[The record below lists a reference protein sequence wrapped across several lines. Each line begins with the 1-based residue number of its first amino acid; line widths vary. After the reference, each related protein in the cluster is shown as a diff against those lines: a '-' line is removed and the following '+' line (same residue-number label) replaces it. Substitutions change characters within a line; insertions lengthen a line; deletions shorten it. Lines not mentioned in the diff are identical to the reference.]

1 MESLA
6 DLRQG
11 RAEPSS
17 QHMPGAALG
26 FLWLSSPRG
35 PGDADVATLRAAL
48 RPEQPMGPIPA
59 RLPQQPRPEAA
70 ARASGR
76 PARLARA
83 DVAGAKRRDLLAGR
97 PRHSRE
103 GGGSAKGVSSP
114 PPRKRKA
121 GPAPPR
127 RLGGGPLSLPGTP
140 APPPPHCPRCP
151 GEAASLARDPRQSGR
166 GGRSGAGPPPLGTAR
181 ARSPPARRAAFSALG
196 SLRGPGGT
204 SRAGLRGATGTA
216 PGRETRPESRGGGRS
231 AHEGPPGEADLA
243 AELQARLLRPDPRRA
258 KGRRS

>member
-1 MESLA
+1 MGCHFLRRVAEKHLDGFTGLRYRNGMESLA

-140 APPPPHCPRCP
+140 APPPAPLPALP
-151 GEAASLARDPRQSGR
+151 R
-166 GGRSGAGPPPLGTAR
+166 GGGFARPRPEAVRAGR
-181 ARSPPARRAAFSALG
+181 QKWRRAAPARHGSREKPPGSKGRLLG
-196 SLRGPGGT
+196 ARQPPGPG
-204 SRAGLRGATGTA
+204 RDQQ
-216 PGRETRPESRGGGRS
+216 GRPSWSDGNRPRKG
-231 AHEGPPGEADLA
+231 
-243 AELQARLLRPDPRRA
+243 DPA
-258 KGRRS
+258 